1 MLIIGITGTLGA
13 GKGAIVE
20 YLVEKEH
27 FNHFS
32 VREFL
37 TEKIFHRG
45 LPVNRDSMTLV
56 ANELRTRHSPSYIID
71 QLYERASRSGRDC
84 VIESIRT
91 PGEVESLRKK
101 GNFYLFSVD
110 AHPLIRYE
118 RIVVRNSNTDRI
130 SFETFLD
137 NEQREMSSADPNKQN
152 ILWCIRHADYSLIND
167 GTKEEL
173 YRRVKTVME
182 EIRK

>member
-13 GKGAIVE
+13 GKGTIVE

-27 FNHFS
+27 FNHLS

-37 TEKIFHRG
+37 TEEIIHRG
-45 LPVNRDSMTLV
+45 LPVNRDSMTSV
-56 ANELRTRHSPSYIID
+56 ANELRARHSPSYIID
-71 QLYERASRSGRDC
+71 QLYDKAAKSGHDC

-91 PGEVESLRKK
+91 QGEVESLRKK
-101 GNFYLFSVD
+101 GHFYLFAVD

-118 RIVVRNSNTDRI
+118 RIVVRNSDTDRI

-152 ILWCIRHADYSLIND
+152 ILWCIRHADYSFIND

-173 YRRVKTVME
+173 YRKVKTVME